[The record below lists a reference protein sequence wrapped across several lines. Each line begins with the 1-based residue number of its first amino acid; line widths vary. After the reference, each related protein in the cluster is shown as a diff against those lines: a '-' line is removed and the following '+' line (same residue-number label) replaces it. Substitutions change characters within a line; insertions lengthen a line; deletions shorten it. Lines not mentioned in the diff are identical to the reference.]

1 MMKRSWAGCSE
12 NRSWMLCKHENLVAI
27 PGTRKSERLRE
38 NAGAAEIT
46 LSPEELAQIDY
57 ALDHMEMSAVFGGA
71 KIIK

>member
-1 MMKRSWAGCSE
+1 MRKW
-12 NRSWMLCKHENLVAI
+12 N
-27 PGTRKSERLRE
+27 KSERLRE

-57 ALDHMEMSAVFGGA
+57 ALNHMEMSAVFGGA